1 VGAGW
6 GGGAGRGDVGGRV
19 SKGGCAGARML
30 AAQAIEEGIILAV
43 WARSAGVLTMLV
55 TGMVMVAAVV

>member
-1 VGAGW
+1 MLVGVGELVVAML
-6 GGGAGRGDVGGRV
+6 ADVLAKAAV
-19 SKGGCAGARML
+19 PAPEML
-30 AAQAIEEGIILAV
+30 AAQAIEEEKILAV